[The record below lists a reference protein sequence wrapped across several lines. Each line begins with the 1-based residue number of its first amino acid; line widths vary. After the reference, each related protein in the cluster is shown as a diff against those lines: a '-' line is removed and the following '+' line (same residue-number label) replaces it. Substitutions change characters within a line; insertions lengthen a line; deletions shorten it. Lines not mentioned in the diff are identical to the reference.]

1 MQNAMFSTSDM
12 SASGIA
18 RVYYTQRDRKY
29 GYLGYTSNLATVDDK
44 DL

>member
-1 MQNAMFSTSDM
+1 MFSTIDM

-29 GYLGYTSNLATVDDK
+29 GYIGYIGNLVTIDDK
-44 DL
+44 NL